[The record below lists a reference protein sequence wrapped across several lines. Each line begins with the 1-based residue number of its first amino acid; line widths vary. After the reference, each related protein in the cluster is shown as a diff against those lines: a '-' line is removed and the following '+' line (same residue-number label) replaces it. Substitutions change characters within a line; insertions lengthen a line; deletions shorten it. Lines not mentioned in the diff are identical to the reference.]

1 MKAVKRNAVVLT
13 VMLFICAAVY
23 LNWSYNRKVED
34 AAKVDGPNLPQD
46 TSADTTTGGGNQ
58 SGGDIPAGDDA
69 GLYYSVTGEDTA
81 GTGVG
86 GAENLPAVSNG
97 AYDAYFAQVRL
108 ERSQARDEAAATL
121 QAVASTDGAS
131 QETIDGALKAM
142 TEMAGYA
149 VKEAELENLIR
160 AKGFIDCVVYL
171 TADSATVTAAREGGL
186 DAASAAQI
194 TDIIVTGTGLKA
206 ADLTITE
213 IK

>member
-34 AAKVDGPNLPQD
+34 AAKVDGGMPQD
-46 TSADTTTGGGNQ
+46 TAADTAADTTGG
-58 SGGDIPAGDDA
+58 GGDIPAGDDA

-81 GTGVG
+81 GTGAG
-86 GAENLPAVSNG
+86 GAENLPAVSG
-97 AYDAYFAQVRL
+97 GTYDAYFAQVRL

-121 QAVASTDGAS
+121 QAVAATDGAS

-171 TADSATVTAAREGGL
+171 TAGSATVTAAREGGL

>member
-34 AAKVDGPNLPQD
+34 AAKVDGPDVPQD
-46 TSADTTTGGGNQ
+46 TAADTTGGGSQ
-58 SGGDIPAGDDA
+58 SAGDVPAGDDA
-69 GLYYSVTGEDTA
+69 GLYYSVTGGDTA
-81 GTGVG
+81 GKDG
-86 GAENLPAVSNG
+86 GSAENLPAVTQG
-97 AYDAYFAQVRL
+97 EYDAYFAQVRL

-121 QAVASTDGAS
+121 QAVAATDGAS

-142 TEMAGYA
+142 TEMAGFA

-194 TDIIVTGTGLKA
+194 TDIIVTGTGLTA